1 MRIHYLQHVPFEG
14 LGSME
19 NFFLDHH
26 CSITCTPLYQTEELP
41 QPSQFDLLIIMGGP
55 MGVYDEAQYPWLKT
69 EKKFIEQAI
78 NTGKPILG
86 ICLGAQLL
94 ATVLGAKVY
103 PNKFREIG
111 WFELIKSEQIKNSFL
126 DAVLPKQFDVFHW
139 HGDTFDLPAGAK
151 LVGSS
156 QACTNQGFVLNE
168 KIIGF
173 QFHLETTPE
182 SAQNLI
188 THCQDELDNSTF
200 VQTPEQILA
209 PAEKFAQ
216 INKVMNLLLEKFILK
231 T

>member
-19 NFFLDHH
+19 KFFLDHH
-26 CSITCTPLYQTEELP
+26 CSITCTPFYQTEEVP

-55 MGVYDEAQYPWLKT
+55 MGVYDEVQYPWLKT

-78 NTGKPILG
+78 NTDKPILG